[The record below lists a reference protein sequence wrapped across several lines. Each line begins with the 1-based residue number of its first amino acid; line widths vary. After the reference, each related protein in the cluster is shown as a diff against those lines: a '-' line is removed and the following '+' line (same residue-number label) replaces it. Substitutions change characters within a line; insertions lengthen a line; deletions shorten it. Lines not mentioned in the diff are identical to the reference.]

1 MRWVGRFPTAVSSF
15 YSMGAA
21 EEGHAPTE
29 ELPSVNE
36 WSFCSTETAAKELA
50 GGVSLLLKDRFADA
64 LAGVS
69 IKGGGAA
76 YVVRDLF
83 AKYLPD
89 QSDLFQ
95 ITRTPRA
102 NEQM

>member
-1 MRWVGRFPTAVSSF
+1 LGGPLPAGKLTSIPW
-15 YSMGAA
+15 GAA
-21 EEGHAPTE
+21 EDGRAPTE